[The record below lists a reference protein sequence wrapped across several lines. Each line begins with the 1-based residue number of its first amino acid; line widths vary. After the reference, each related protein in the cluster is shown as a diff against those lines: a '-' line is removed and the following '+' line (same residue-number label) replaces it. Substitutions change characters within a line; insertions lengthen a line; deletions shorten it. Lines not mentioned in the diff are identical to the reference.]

1 MSTVVSCENFLL
13 LRVASEQ
20 LKAAAAM
27 RQLASGY
34 EALRIQVVEACDNAR
49 QIMDQSAAQSGLQA
63 AQGAAERAR
72 SLAALEGGS
81 LEEMVAERDRLLAT
95 LSRHCLRYDG
105 YSPVDQPPCCADRCP
120 DKIS

>member
-49 QIMDQSAAQSGLQA
+49 EIMDQSAALSGLQA

-81 LEEMVAERDRLLAT
+81 LEEMIAERDRLLAT
-95 LSRHCLRYDG
+95 LSR
-105 YSPVDQPPCCADRCP
+105 PCCADRCP